1 MDSYPFQKLINIATI
16 IDNYVEQRNN
26 NINMNKDVIFIRFES
41 PSRDLWSRTLHRCKY
56 AQRAIETDRSERNK
70 RTVADTGHAV
80 EWALWKKN
88 EKRKK
93 ETKSGHVESFGSLWQ

>member
-41 PSRDLWSRTLHRCKY
+41 PSRDL
-56 AQRAIETDRSERNK
+56 
-70 RTVADTGHAV
+70 
-80 EWALWKKN
+80 
-88 EKRKK
+88 
-93 ETKSGHVESFGSLWQ
+93 